1 MNEYERGKYEE
12 FYHRC
17 WAAQFKKD
25 KKDNP
30 RLESDYVGAY
40 SRGRFGVK
48 KVPPPIVNPIPLTEK
63 AQVVNRMMK
72 RGFMIKE
79 IAEMLGVP
87 RQQISRI
94 KLKYNLPM

>member
-1 MNEYERGKYEE
+1 MNE
-12 FYHRC
+12 
-17 WAAQFKKD
+17 
-25 KKDNP
+25 
-30 RLESDYVGAY
+30 
-40 SRGRFGVK
+40 